1 MSYHAGMS
9 RAIRH
14 PPNAA
19 TRPYTNRRGDT
30 YYLHQGLTKTG
41 KPRYFAARA
50 VGDGALATMPDG
62 FEFTESINGVVSV
75 ARKGRDVHPVP
86 PADLELVQVEQ
97 ARHDHLSAYKVAPLR
112 GDIVVYQPL
121 GGMPAAVLP
130 MRGPVKVGT
139 PAYLRQ
145 LAELRAQALLHQKFD
160 PVFKF
165 MPATDAPGVYL
176 ASRMSYRGQ
185 GGWLDLRAG
194 PLTRLARQYIR
205 LLGTDELFEE
215 F

>member
-1 MSYHAGMS
+1 MS

-14 PPNAA
+14 LATAA
-19 TRPYTNRRGDT
+19 ALPYTNRLGDT
-30 YYLHQGLTKTG
+30 YYLHQGLTRTG

-50 VGDGALATMPDG
+50 IGDGALATMPDG

-75 ARKGRDVHPVP
+75 ARAGRDVHPVP
-86 PADLELVQVEQ
+86 SADLELVQVEL
-97 ARHDHLSAYKVAPLR
+97 ASHDHLSAYKVAPLR

-121 GGMPAAVLP
+121 GGVPEAVLAIFGGSD
-130 MRGPVKVGT
+130 GPGGVGT
-139 PAYLRQ
+139 PTYLRQ
-145 LAELRAQALLHQKFD
+145 LAKLRAQALAHQRFD

-165 MPATDAPGVYL
+165 MPATDAPGIYI

-185 GGWLDLRAG
+185 GGWLDLRTG
-194 PLTRLARQYIR
+194 PLARLARKYIR

-215 F
+215 M